1 MADEGWVFDSLV
13 GFLKGPVWNVPI
25 LTFIENKSL
34 TFEADSDFEGDAE
47 YKNIHDGY
55 KNLVDFMLGS
65 YMEDIGI
72 TPEQFEAACGQ
83 ASKNIKSQFHQTLFE
98 QVWAADDFEIFK
110 RMMIQKNLELQLQ
123 ALEILQRRYG
133 LVPDSFVADDTLPPD
148 ENAILEQVLKKSLEE
163 HEALQAEMDAETR
176 DLEETMANSSS
187 EKSRLENQKWE
198 EGQKLQRA
206 LEMPEDEEP
215 APAPPEEEAS
225 DEVSAEDMERRKEY
239 LKQQRDRL
247 LAMKQE
253 ERMKQLKE
261 YETTSSSG
269 RPKSSYAANRAMS
282 GSRIDPQTLQVRKAL
297 AARLK
302 EEVIGE

>member
-34 TFEADSDFEGDAE
+34 TFEADSDYEGSADD
-47 YKNIHDGY
+47 YKSIHDQY

-72 TPEQFEAACGQ
+72 TPDQFEAACGK
-83 ASKNIKSQFHQTLFE
+83 ASKNIKSEFHQSLFE

-123 ALEILQRRYG
+123 ALEILQHRYG
-133 LVPDSFVADDTLPPD
+133 LIPKSFVADGALPPD

-163 HEALQAEMDAETR
+163 HEAMQAELDSETR
-176 DLEETMANSSS
+176 DLEKTIAAS
-187 EKSRLENQKWE
+187 EADKDRLQHEKLQEKR
-198 EGQKLQRA
+198 KLQRA
-206 LEMPEDEEP
+206 LKLPDTSAVP
-215 APAPPEEEAS
+215 QASAPSKS
-225 DEVSAEDMERRKEY
+225 DIAVDDLEKRREY
-239 LKQQRDRL
+239 LKQQRDKL
-247 LAMKQE
+247 LEMKKM

-269 RPKSSYAANRAMS
+269 RPKSSYAANRAMA
-282 GSRIDPQTLQVRKAL
+282 GSSIDPQTLQIRKAL

-302 EEVIGE
+302 DEVIND